1 MRYDPVLFAL
11 YNIEL
16 YTARYEYQRDPFA
29 LTKLCEEY
37 EQIDRQ
43 MRL

>member
-11 YNIEL
+11 YNLEVA
-16 YTARYEYQRDPFA
+16 TARYEYKRDPLA
-29 LTKLCEEY
+29 LTKLCEQY